1 MNTIDNDTGGGGF
14 YQADRGYAILFG
26 KMFDMR
32 YHIASLV
39 AVFLA
44 LTVGLLLG
52 TLIVDQGLLADQQQA
67 LFKSIRADVN
77 KINERNRELQ
87 TEVTDLR
94 DFQKQVLPI
103 AVEDRLAD
111 SFTTIVT
118 LTTGRDELVNEVIQT
133 LALAGA
139 QTSRLSLDMKG
150 VDLNGTTY
158 AQTLLDLSG
167 EDDLAGGELE
177 KRFWRRVAA
186 EVAGNESGSVL
197 DDLSA
202 AGLLSVDTTGIP
214 SRDIV
219 VFAAD
224 DRSLGS
230 RDILFLDALAELDGV
245 NVIAVESSEWKPSRI
260 AAYKLRDVST
270 IDNVDTVPGKIS
282 LIYLLMKRDV
292 TAHFGVKSAAD
303 TPMP

>member
-1 MNTIDNDTGGGGF
+1 
-14 YQADRGYAILFG
+14 
-26 KMFDMR
+26 MFDMR

-52 TLIVDQGLLADQQQA
+52 TLIVDQGLLADQQEA

-77 KINERNRELQ
+77 KINDRNRELQ
-87 TEVTDLR
+87 REVTGLR

-103 AVEDRLAD
+103 MAEERLAE
-111 SFTTIVT
+111 SSTTIVT
-118 LTTGRDELVNEVIQT
+118 LTAGQDGLANEIAQA

-139 QTSRLSLDMKG
+139 QTSRIALDMKG
-150 VDLNGTTY
+150 VDLDGTPY
-158 AQTLLDLSG
+158 AQTLLDSSEEG
-167 EDDLAGGELE
+167 ELFGGELE
-177 KRFWRRVAA
+177 KQFWRRLAA
-186 EVAGNESGSVL
+186 EIVGNEPPGLL
-197 DDLSA
+197 DDLTA
-202 AGLLSVDTTGIP
+202 AGLLSIDTT
-214 SRDIV
+214 SSQRRDIV
-219 VFAAD
+219 VLAAE

-230 RDILFLDALAELDGV
+230 RDILFLDALAELEGV

-282 LIYLLMKRDV
+282 LIYLLMKRDI

-303 TPMP
+303 TSMP

>member
-1 MNTIDNDTGGGGF
+1 
-14 YQADRGYAILFG
+14 
-26 KMFDMR
+26 MFDMR

-52 TLIVDQGLLADQQQA
+52 TLIVDQGLLADQQEA

-77 KINERNRELQ
+77 KINDRNRELQ
-87 TEVTDLR
+87 REVTGLR

-103 AVEDRLAD
+103 MAEERLAE
-111 SFTTIVT
+111 SSTTIVT
-118 LTTGRDELVNEVIQT
+118 LTAGQDGLANEIAQA

-139 QTSRLSLDMKG
+139 QTSRLALDMKG
-150 VDLNGTTY
+150 VDLDGTPY
-158 AQTLLDLSG
+158 AQTLLDSSEEGELS
-167 EDDLAGGELE
+167 GGELE
-177 KRFWRRVAA
+177 KQFWRRLAA
-186 EVAGNESGSVL
+186 EIAGNELPGLL

-202 AGLLSVDTTGIP
+202 AGLLSIDTT
-214 SRDIV
+214 SSQRRDIV
-219 VFAAD
+219 VLAAE

-230 RDILFLDALAELDGV
+230 RDILFLDALAELEGV

-282 LIYLLMKRDV
+282 LIYLLMKRDI

-303 TPMP
+303 TSMP

>member
-1 MNTIDNDTGGGGF
+1 
-14 YQADRGYAILFG
+14 
-26 KMFDMR
+26 MFDMR

-52 TLIVDQGLLADQQQA
+52 TLIVDQGILADQQEA

-77 KINERNRELQ
+77 KINDKNRELQ
-87 TEVTDLR
+87 GEVTKLR

-111 SFTTIVT
+111 LSTTIVT
-118 LTTGRDELVNEVIQT
+118 LTAGRDELVNEVAQT

-139 QTSRLSLDMKG
+139 RTSRLALDMKG
-150 VDLNGTTY
+150 VDLDGTTY
-158 AQTLLDLSG
+158 AETLLDLS
-167 EDDLAGGELE
+167 EEEDLAGGELE

-186 EVAGNESGSVL
+186 ELAGNEPVSLL

-202 AGLLSVDTTGIP
+202 AGLLSVDATDSR

-230 RDILFLDALAELDGV
+230 RDILFLDALAELDEV
-245 NVIAVESSEWKPSRI
+245 NVIAVESSDWKPSRI

-270 IDNVDTVPGKIS
+270 VDNVDTVPGKIS
-282 LIYLLMKRDV
+282 LIYLLTNRDV

-303 TPMP
+303 TSMP

>member
-1 MNTIDNDTGGGGF
+1 
-14 YQADRGYAILFG
+14 
-26 KMFDMR
+26 MFDMR

-39 AVFLA
+39 SVFLA

-52 TLIVDQGLLADQQQA
+52 TLIVDQGLLADQQEA
-67 LFKSIRADVN
+67 LFRSIRADVN

-118 LTTGRDELVNEVIQT
+118 LTTGRDELVNEVVQI

-150 VDLNGTTY
+150 VDLDGTTY
-158 AQTLLDLSG
+158 AQTLLDLL
-167 EDDLAGGELE
+167 EEEDLAGGELE
-177 KRFWRRVAA
+177 KRFWRRVAS
-186 EVAGNESGSVL
+186 EIAGNEPGSLL
-197 DDLSA
+197 DDLST
-202 AGLLSVDTTGIP
+202 AGLLSVDATDSP

-230 RDILFLDALAELDGV
+230 RDILFLDALAELDEV
-245 NVIAVESSEWKPSRI
+245 NVIAVESSDWKPSRI

-270 IDNVDTVPGKIS
+270 IDNIDTVPGKIS

>member
-1 MNTIDNDTGGGGF
+1 
-14 YQADRGYAILFG
+14 
-26 KMFDMR
+26 MFDMR

>member
-1 MNTIDNDTGGGGF
+1 
-14 YQADRGYAILFG
+14 
-26 KMFDMR
+26 MFDMR

-52 TLIVDQGLLADQQQA
+52 TLIVDQGLLADQQEA

-77 KINERNRELQ
+77 KINDRNRELQ
-87 TEVTDLR
+87 REVTGLR

-103 AVEDRLAD
+103 MAEERLAE
-111 SFTTIVT
+111 SSTTIVT
-118 LTTGRDELVNEVIQT
+118 LTAGQDGLANEIAQA

-139 QTSRLSLDMKG
+139 QTSRLALDMKG
-150 VDLNGTTY
+150 VDLDGTVY
-158 AQTLLDLSG
+158 AQTLLDSSEEGELS
-167 EDDLAGGELE
+167 GGELE
-177 KRFWRRVAA
+177 KQFWRRLAA
-186 EVAGNESGSVL
+186 EVAGNEPPGLL

-202 AGLLSVDTTGIP
+202 AGLLSVDTTG
-214 SRDIV
+214 SQRRDIV
-219 VFAAD
+219 VLAAE

-230 RDILFLDALAELDGV
+230 RDILFLDALAELEGV

-282 LIYLLMKRDV
+282 LIYLLMKRDI

-303 TPMP
+303 TSMP

>member
-1 MNTIDNDTGGGGF
+1 
-14 YQADRGYAILFG
+14 
-26 KMFDMR
+26 MFDMR

-52 TLIVDQGLLADQQQA
+52 TLIVDQGLLADQQEA

-77 KINERNRELQ
+77 KINDRNRELQ
-87 TEVTDLR
+87 REVTGLR

-103 AVEDRLAD
+103 MAEERLAE
-111 SFTTIVT
+111 SSTTIVT
-118 LTTGRDELVNEVIQT
+118 LTAGQDGLANEIAQA

-139 QTSRLSLDMKG
+139 QTSRLALDMKG
-150 VDLNGTTY
+150 VDLDGTVY
-158 AQTLLDLSG
+158 AQTLLDSSEEGELS
-167 EDDLAGGELE
+167 GGELE
-177 KRFWRRVAA
+177 KQFWRRLAA
-186 EVAGNESGSVL
+186 EVAGNEPPGLL

-202 AGLLSVDTTGIP
+202 AGLLSVDTTG
-214 SRDIV
+214 SQRRDIV
-219 VFAAD
+219 VLAAE

-230 RDILFLDALAELDGV
+230 RDILFLDALTELEGV

-282 LIYLLMKRDV
+282 LIYLLMKRDI

-303 TPMP
+303 TSMP

>member
-1 MNTIDNDTGGGGF
+1 M
-14 YQADRGYAILFG
+14 YAILFG

-52 TLIVDQGLLADQQQA
+52 TLIVDQGILADQQEA

-77 KINERNRELQ
+77 KINDKNRELQ
-87 TEVTDLR
+87 GEVTKLR

-111 SFTTIVT
+111 LSTTIVT
-118 LTTGRDELVNEVIQT
+118 LTAGRDELVNEVAQT

-139 QTSRLSLDMKG
+139 RTSRLALDMKG
-150 VDLNGTTY
+150 VDLDGTTY
-158 AQTLLDLSG
+158 AETLLDLS
-167 EDDLAGGELE
+167 EEEDLAGGELE

-186 EVAGNESGSVL
+186 ELAGNEPVSLL

-202 AGLLSVDTTGIP
+202 AGLLSVDATDSR

-230 RDILFLDALAELDGV
+230 RDILFLDALAELDEV
-245 NVIAVESSEWKPSRI
+245 NVIAVESSDWKPSRI

-270 IDNVDTVPGKIS
+270 VDNVDTVPGKIS
-282 LIYLLMKRDV
+282 LIYLLTNRDV

-303 TPMP
+303 TSMP

>member
-1 MNTIDNDTGGGGF
+1 
-14 YQADRGYAILFG
+14 
-26 KMFDMR
+26 MFDMR

-52 TLIVDQGLLADQQQA
+52 TLIVDQGLLADQQEA

-77 KINERNRELQ
+77 KINDRNRELQ
-87 TEVTDLR
+87 REVTGLR

-103 AVEDRLAD
+103 MAEERLAE
-111 SFTTIVT
+111 SSTTIVT
-118 LTTGRDELVNEVIQT
+118 LTADQDGLANEIAQA

-139 QTSRLSLDMKG
+139 QTSRIALDMKG
-150 VDLNGTTY
+150 VDLDGTPY
-158 AQTLLDLSG
+158 AQTLLDSSEEGELS
-167 EDDLAGGELE
+167 GGELE
-177 KRFWRRVAA
+177 KQFWRRLAA
-186 EVAGNESGSVL
+186 EIAGNEPPGLL
-197 DDLSA
+197 DDLTA
-202 AGLLSVDTTGIP
+202 AGLLSIDTT
-214 SRDIV
+214 SSQRRDIV
-219 VFAAD
+219 VLAAE

-230 RDILFLDALAELDGV
+230 RDILFLDALAELEGV
-245 NVIAVESSEWKPSRI
+245 NVIAVESCEWKPSRI

-282 LIYLLMKRDV
+282 LIYLLMKRDI

-303 TPMP
+303 TSMP

>member
-1 MNTIDNDTGGGGF
+1 V
-14 YQADRGYAILFG
+14 YAILFG

-52 TLIVDQGLLADQQQA
+52 TLIVDQGILADQQEA

-77 KINERNRELQ
+77 KINDKNRELQ
-87 TEVTDLR
+87 GEVTKLR

-111 SFTTIVT
+111 LSTTIVT
-118 LTTGRDELVNEVIQT
+118 LTAGRDELVNEVAQT

-139 QTSRLSLDMKG
+139 RTSRLALDMKG
-150 VDLNGTTY
+150 VDLDGTTY
-158 AQTLLDLSG
+158 AETLLDLS
-167 EDDLAGGELE
+167 EEEDLAGGELE

-186 EVAGNESGSVL
+186 ELAGNEPVSLL

-202 AGLLSVDTTGIP
+202 AGLLSVDATDSR

-230 RDILFLDALAELDGV
+230 RDILFLDALAELDEV
-245 NVIAVESSEWKPSRI
+245 NVIAVESSDWKPSRI

-270 IDNVDTVPGKIS
+270 VDNVDTVPGKIS
-282 LIYLLMKRDV
+282 LIYLLTNRDV

-303 TPMP
+303 TSMP